1 MIAPL
6 RRRHRW
12 LAPGAFGVAAVGLV
26 LGVMA
31 RPKEFVEASHG
42 LDARE
47 PPAPGAHQRLAG
59 EPPMSIRWSS
69 PPRSLWLLAEERIEA
84 ADVLAYS
91 TVESEWTGD
100 LPGDAKLLGEVAPI
114 GWTILPEVNSLGK
127 TRIVLYSLG
136 QKRVIRTISESDLE
150 GGDS

>member
-31 RPKEFVEASHG
+31 RPKEFVEASHA
-42 LDARE
+42 LDAQD
-47 PPAPGAHQRLAG
+47 PPSPHTYERLAG

-69 PPRSLWLLAEERIEA
+69 QDTSLWLLAEERIEA
-84 ADVLAYS
+84 ADILAYS
-91 TVESEWTGD
+91 TVESEWVGD
-100 LPGDAKLLGEVAPI
+100 LPDDAKLLGEVAPI
-114 GWTILPEVNSLGK
+114 GWTNLPEIHDLGP
-127 TRIVLYSLG
+127 TRIILYSLG
-136 QKRVIRTISESDLE
+136 QKRVVRTISESDLE
-150 GGDS
+150 GGDR